1 MHRHL
6 EMTRRQPI
14 AIRSPFRFCKLTT
27 QQRGFEKRAYT
38 VNPIPQLNF
47 WRNPIPRLFYAQKVQ
62 SHSHFWFLFS
72 SLSDPN
78 PIFPVGK
85 KYPNFTSHFISSGPW
100 AHRTYAIVKKNNA
113 SSILSADQT
122 IQNKSIVQQNL
133 SSYSMNGELLYK
145 IAGKLKQTDKDKDTV
160 IYFFGSIFAVLVN

>member
-1 MHRHL
+1 MYEILEPSELHYSQNPSMVSVKFSNSNLPITKHRHL

-14 AIRSPFRFCKLTT
+14 AIRSLFRFCKLTT

-47 WRNPIPRLFYAQKVQ
+47 WPNPIPRLFYAQKVQ
-62 SHSHFWFLFS
+62 SHSHFWFVFS

-85 KYPNFTSHFISSGPW
+85 KISKFHFPFHLFRSLG
-100 AHRTYAIVKKNNA
+100 A
-113 SSILSADQT
+113 
-122 IQNKSIVQQNL
+122 QNVRDSK
-133 SSYSMNGELLYK
+133 EK
-145 IAGKLKQTDKDKDTV
+145 
-160 IYFFGSIFAVLVN
+160 